1 MTTPVGFRLRLEG
14 VVVHLGGRAVLE
26 GLDFAVHAGETV
38 AITGP
43 SGAGK
48 TVLCLLLAGALEPS
62 GGRVWVEVEGNEGP
76 AGEQLESGSPP
87 RVGATTGLILQTH
100 GLVASLT
107 AEENVALP
115 LQSRGLA
122 REDVM
127 RRTAQALAD
136 VGLAR
141 HASRPVDEL
150 SGGERQRV
158 GIARA
163 LASDPAILVADEP
176 TAELD
181 PDNRARV
188 LDLLLGLSQRGR
200 ALVVASDD
208 PEVVATC
215 QRTMVLEAGRIAELP
230 GGVARPDARS
240 LR

>member
-1 MTTPVGFRLRLEG
+1 
-14 VVVHLGGRAVLE
+14 
-26 GLDFAVHAGETV
+26 
-38 AITGP
+38 
-43 SGAGK
+43 
-48 TVLCLLLAGALEPS
+48 
-62 GGRVWVEVEGNEGP
+62 VWVEEEVHADGP
-76 AGEQLESGSPP
+76 LVRDDPP
-87 RVGATTGLILQTH
+87 RSGASTGLILQTH
-100 GLVASLT
+100 GLVAALT

-127 RRTAQALAD
+127 QRTARALGD
-136 VGLAR
+136 VDLAR

-163 LASDPAILVADEP
+163 LAADPAILVADEP

-188 LDLLLGLSQRGR
+188 LNLLMSLAHR
-200 ALVVASDD
+200 ARVVVVASDD

-215 QRTMVLEAGRIAELP
+215 ARVVVLEAGRIVELS
-230 GGVARPDARS
+230 GGVTHADAPS
-240 LR
+240 FS